1 LRAQLFALD
10 AVRSER
16 VERDGGLRLRV
27 RLPYSR
33 LERLCREAGV
43 QPPPR
48 VVAAFR
54 AAS

>member
-1 LRAQLFALD
+1 VL
-10 AVRSER
+10 E
-16 VERDGGLRLRV
+16 DGALRLRV

-48 VVAAFR
+48 AVAAP
-54 AAS
+54 AADF